1 MRTGE
6 KSCKLKIEA
15 PLDMHSVAPNSQFS
29 KSQFSESKD
38 GLQTLPSSA
47 TSTKLI
53 LNSQLGCVA
62 TIGSFDGVHRGH
74 QCLLRQVREIAD
86 ERGMEAVAITF
97 GTSPKK
103 VLGMADAAQL
113 TAPVEHT
120 ELLYQMGMDRVV
132 LLDFTPIIAAMSAR
146 DFMTQVLKEQL
157 QAAVLVIGY
166 DHRFGHGRTEG
177 FDEYVSYGR
186 ELGMEVVRGEVCT
199 VDGEPVSSTR
209 IRHLLNVGKVDE
221 AASLLGYRYMLHGE
235 VVDGYKEGRKMGFPT
250 ANICP
255 TDTDKLIPA
264 DGVYAVYVYVDDN
277 NNENRHSDEN
287 NSQFSILNSQFAYM
301 GMLNIGHRPTM
312 NNGKERSIEV
322 HILDFEGDLYGQSLQ
337 IEFVKHLRDEQTFAN
352 IEELTAQL
360 HKDKEQV
367 KNLLTGIK

>member
-1 MRTGE
+1 M
-6 KSCKLKIEA
+6 KIES
-15 PLDMHSVAPNSQFS
+15 PLDMHSAAFNSPL
-29 KSQFSESKD
+29 KR
-38 GLQTLPSSA
+38 
-47 TSTKLI
+47 
-53 LNSQLGCVA
+53 VA
-62 TIGSFDGVHRGH
+62 TIGTFDGVHRGH
-74 QCLLRQVREIAD
+74 QCLLKQVREIAD

-132 LLDFTPIIAAMSAR
+132 VLDFTPAMAAMSAR
-146 DFMTQVLKEQL
+146 DFMAQVLKEQL

-177 FDEYVSYGR
+177 FDEYVCYGR

-255 TDTDKLIPA
+255 ADTDKLIPA

-287 NSQFSILNSQFAYM
+287 NSQFSNEVRWPKGKAILNSQFAYM

-312 NNGKERSIEV
+312 NNGKDRSIEV

-337 IEFVKHLRDEQTFAN
+337 IEFVGHLRDEQTFAN

-367 KNLLTGIK
+367 KCLLTGIK